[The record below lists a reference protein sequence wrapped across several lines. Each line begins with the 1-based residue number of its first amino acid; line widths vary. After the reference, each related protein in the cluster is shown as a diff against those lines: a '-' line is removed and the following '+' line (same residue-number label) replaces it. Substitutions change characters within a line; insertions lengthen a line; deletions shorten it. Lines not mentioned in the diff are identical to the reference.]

1 MPHAKRRALAFLIL
15 TTIALFVLI
24 AALIIL
30 MTRPARASDLPDGVT
45 CEQVRS
51 LVAEHGKV
59 KAIAWAIEHGLSIRQ
74 IYLIRKTCKV

>member
-1 MPHAKRRALAFLIL
+1 MPYERRATGFLIL
-15 TTIALFVLI
+15 TMTALFVLI
-24 AALIIL
+24 SVLIML
-30 MTRPARASDLPDGVT
+30 MTRPAHAADLPDGVS

-59 KAIAWAIEHGLSIRQ
+59 KALAWAIEHGLSLRQ